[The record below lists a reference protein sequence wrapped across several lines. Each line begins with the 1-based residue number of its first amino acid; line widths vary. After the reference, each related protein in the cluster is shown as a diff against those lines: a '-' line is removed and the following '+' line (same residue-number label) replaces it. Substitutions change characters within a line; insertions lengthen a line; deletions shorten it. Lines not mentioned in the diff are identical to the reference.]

1 VTTRRR
7 YSAAPPCAAH
17 HWLLEETPRAVSK
30 GVCKRCGA
38 EGEWSN
44 VLPAYSFWRRYP
56 GQRYAGE
63 RGKA

>member
-1 VTTRRR
+1 MTPKTMPDH
-7 YSAAPPCAAH
+7 SH
-17 HWLLEETPRAVSK
+17 HWKIEGPNGPRSTAR
-30 GVCKRCGA
+30 CKKCGT
-38 EGEWSN
+38 EREFSN